1 VGATIEAIGG
11 MLMSAKP
18 EERKYSGAGSAGIA
32 RKQGNRC
39 SAVGGISVLAKR
51 RAPPH
56 SLAQSVSGVAMR
68 WVRLVWFGLTL
79 CLGSATAFA
88 QQDASFS
95 TGEDDNQSNHEG
107 YYYPKPQTV
116 EHFVSAVVT
125 LPESDQTR
133 RQAFVIG
140 MTQKLLDGKYAPG
153 FAIFA
158 KGNKSEK
165 LIVVGMIDGQL
176 NTLFRARALLAEL
189 TAIARSTTF
198 FQQNT
203 QPEASNFFD
212 FMKLL
217 GFHQITITDGRDF
230 AHQVIVD

>member
-1 VGATIEAIGG
+1 
-11 MLMSAKP
+11 
-18 EERKYSGAGSAGIA
+18 
-32 RKQGNRC
+32 
-39 SAVGGISVLAKR
+39 
-51 RAPPH
+51 
-56 SLAQSVSGVAMR
+56 MR
-68 WVRLVWFGLTL
+68 WVGLLWLGATL
-79 CLGSATAFA
+79 CLGSPVAFA
-88 QQDASFS
+88 QENASLAA
-95 TGEDDNQSNHEG
+95 TDEDVQSNHEG

-140 MTQKLLDGKYAPG
+140 MTKQLLDGKYAPS

-158 KGNKSEK
+158 KGSKSEK
-165 LIVVGMIDGQL
+165 LIIVGMVDGQL
-176 NTLFRARALLAEL
+176 NTVYRARALLAEL
-189 TAIARSTTF
+189 TSVARATTF

-203 QPEASNFFD
+203 QPEASTFLD

-217 GFHQITITDGRDF
+217 GFHQLTITDGRNF

>member
-1 VGATIEAIGG
+1 MRSIG
-11 MLMSAKP
+11 LLWL
-18 EERKYSGAGSAGIA
+18 
-32 RKQGNRC
+32 
-39 SAVGGISVLAKR
+39 VLA
-51 RAPPH
+51 
-56 SLAQSVSGVAMR
+56 M
-68 WVRLVWFGLTL
+68 
-79 CLGSATAFA
+79 CLGSGAASA
-88 QQDASFS
+88 QENASFAA
-95 TGEDDNQSNHEG
+95 DDDQQSNHEG

-125 LPESDQTR
+125 LPESNQTR

-158 KGNKSEK
+158 KGRQSEK
-165 LIVVGMIDGQL
+165 LIIVGMIDGQL
-176 NTLFRARALLAEL
+176 NTVYRARALLAEL
-189 TAIARSTTF
+189 TSVARSTAF

-230 AHQVIVD
+230 AHQVVVD

>member
-1 VGATIEAIGG
+1 
-11 MLMSAKP
+11 
-18 EERKYSGAGSAGIA
+18 
-32 RKQGNRC
+32 
-39 SAVGGISVLAKR
+39 
-51 RAPPH
+51 
-56 SLAQSVSGVAMR
+56 MR
-68 WVRLVWFGLTL
+68 WARLVWFGLTL

-88 QQDASFS
+88 QQDASYS
-95 TGEDDNQSNHEG
+95 TGEDDSQSSHEG

-133 RQAFVIG
+133 RQAFIIG

-176 NTLFRARALLAEL
+176 NTVYRARALLAEL
-189 TAIARSTTF
+189 TAVARSTVF

-230 AHQVIVD
+230 AHQVTVD